1 MTRLEGRLRQLGG
14 VLLIGFFAFLIGY
27 VLASGLAQYR
37 YDLAELDLFFIA
49 TQYGDIQARD
59 PRGYVLINFVVI
71 ATTLAGFMLAAK
83 VTTEDL
89 TRFGKTSWQTKRQMK
104 RKRFLTNPAKGF
116 VLGKTGDPG
125 SNQPFIVSAEHP
137 HALIV
142 APTGRGKGVGFV
154 IPNCLTY
161 AGSSVVLDVKGEN
174 FELTSRHRKARGDT
188 VYRFAPT
195 DWESPSH
202 RYNPLKRVG
211 KMKNPAQRMM
221 ELQKIA
227 KLFLQ
232 AGQGAEEFLPGATD
246 IFVACGMLAY
256 EKTRVTLGE
265 IYRYAVQ
272 GGETKTQYAY
282 YARIAEDPAT
292 KMMFNKLANIT
303 ERTLSAYL
311 SVLSSSGLGTW
322 ANPRICALTDDSD
335 FEFVTFR
342 KKPQTVYLVVPPDDV
357 AAIAPLIRLFFS
369 DLISSLQG
377 AGEPGQDEPWPV
389 LIMLDEFD
397 KLGKMPIV
405 AESIKTLR
413 SYGGNLAIVTQTV
426 PALDEIYGQNVRLSL
441 QGGAGIKLY
450 LTPSEEKTVSDLSRA
465 TGMTTRRVVSKSRT
479 IGQGAFNG
487 VNVSERTEER
497 PLLSEDEARRLPKDD
512 VIIIVDADMP
522 IRAKRIKYFSDAKLK
537 PMFEA
542 QTGPMPMPPHNPAM
556 DKYVFPDIGLMEA
569 DAARAAEKA
578 RVRLLPPPE
587 KVDAEASPEVVEPVA
602 VGKDASVETAYRT
615 IVQDVEVAAPQIV
628 EQNDPAPDDRP
639 RSSRR
644 LARKAPSA
652 DTSVSAVRSNRRP
665 QRKAVATAQLDLAL
679 KDVPDTPEARAVVD
693 RTLKKGRSMLD
704 DLRDKFTDMD
714 VISQVEV

>member
-37 YDLAELDLFFIA
+37 YDLDELDLFFIA

-71 ATTLAGFMLAAK
+71 VTTLAGFMLAAK

-89 TRFGKTSWQTKRQMK
+89 TRFGTTSWQTKRQMK

-357 AAIAPLIRLFFS
+357 AAIAPLIRLFFP
-369 DLISSLQG
+369 ISFLHCRG
-377 AGEPGQDEPWPV
+377 
-389 LIMLDEFD
+389 
-397 KLGKMPIV
+397 
-405 AESIKTLR
+405 
-413 SYGGNLAIVTQTV
+413 
-426 PALDEIYGQNVRLSL
+426 
-441 QGGAGIKLY
+441 
-450 LTPSEEKTVSDLSRA
+450 
-465 TGMTTRRVVSKSRT
+465 RV
-479 IGQGAFNG
+479 
-487 VNVSERTEER
+487 
-497 PLLSEDEARRLPKDD
+497 
-512 VIIIVDADMP
+512 
-522 IRAKRIKYFSDAKLK
+522 
-537 PMFEA
+537 
-542 QTGPMPMPPHNPAM
+542 
-556 DKYVFPDIGLMEA
+556 
-569 DAARAAEKA
+569 
-578 RVRLLPPPE
+578 
-587 KVDAEASPEVVEPVA
+587 
-602 VGKDASVETAYRT
+602 
-615 IVQDVEVAAPQIV
+615 
-628 EQNDPAPDDRP
+628 
-639 RSSRR
+639 
-644 LARKAPSA
+644 
-652 DTSVSAVRSNRRP
+652 
-665 QRKAVATAQLDLAL
+665 
-679 KDVPDTPEARAVVD
+679 
-693 RTLKKGRSMLD
+693 
-704 DLRDKFTDMD
+704 
-714 VISQVEV
+714 SQVQTNRGRFSSCWMSSTNLEKCRS